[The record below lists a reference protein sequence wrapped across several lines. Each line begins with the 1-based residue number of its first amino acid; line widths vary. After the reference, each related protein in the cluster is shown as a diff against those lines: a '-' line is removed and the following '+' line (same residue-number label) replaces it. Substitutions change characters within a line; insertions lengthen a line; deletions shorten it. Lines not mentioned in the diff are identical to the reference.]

1 MGKTYVIDF
10 ETFWSNAYTLS
21 KMGPIEYIRDQRFV
35 PQLLAAM
42 RIVNQY
48 ELPKG
53 LVTDNIENMRAFL
66 KRADK
71 SAEDPITLVG
81 HNIAGFDALILSE
94 YFNVRPAFLIDT
106 ITMMNWIGYSRIIP
120 RSHAALT
127 ELLGNGTKKAGTV
140 VSCGKQW
147 PQDFSPEEQQFFV
160 QYCHDDAFQCAEN
173 LLQMMPHMSSDAL
186 LFGHITAR
194 MATEPIFE
202 LDEKLLEEY
211 IAEIDAKVAQA
222 RKDLLS
228 IFHFPTEEAFLQA
241 IRSSAKFAV
250 MLASLGVE
258 PPMKESEAKTK
269 TKKAQLEML
278 MEQATTEAERATLRQ
293 RMETE
298 LPVMTYAFS
307 KTDLPFLA
315 LREHPDMRVQM
326 LVNARLDH
334 NTSIDRSRAERLL
347 FFARQH
353 KPIPIMLSAFNA
365 HTGRYTAGAAEE
377 GGSSDKLQF
386 QNLSKRDPSKAK
398 LRQTIHAP
406 TGYKVV
412 ACDSSQVE
420 ARCLAWAANET
431 GLVTQFREGRDPYS
445 ELAEMIFQV
454 PHEEIHYG
462 AKHGDKRLK
471 MYRNVGKTAILSCLA
486 GTVEVLTDTGWKR
499 IDTVSIND
507 KVWDGESW
515 VNHEGLICNGWRNT
529 INVAG
534 ISMTPDH
541 LLFDGSSWRTAAEL
555 LDEPQYLKSATAWA
569 NVSYETVLSTQAKDT
584 TQFGF
589 LQLAPIVTLNIG
601 TKGTLWLQEILAR
614 CASTARRVTQSILR
628 VSNDALQ
635 TLKSALSLGNLQSLT
650 TTDTSMCHPM
660 GENALNTAHW
670 CSVLAVQNPIGFFNP
685 IYAMVEQHGAMLARR
700 EKREQRR
707 IKTTGGML
715 ILSPMLQCAD
725 ACSIVLLP
733 VSLDAVLPR
742 TSVRLGNTMVVEESE
757 WSSRT
762 VGLSLNIL
770 LPCRD
775 MMTRL
780 WNWTA
785 STAMATMHRVISAL
799 FPGQRTCSTSAMLRI
814 CRPELTTSKET
825 NRSLNGALEPCSTN
839 YQKVYDLKNCG
850 PNNRFLIRQGTTML
864 MAHNCG
870 YGVGARKFSDTLA
883 RQGARLSDDPD
894 KHREMAFN
902 AHAVYRAAHPNIVKF
917 WDLCGRVVRG
927 MEAGYSGEFGGPDG
941 KLFKFGTK
949 EMGSCGRQ
957 VPYVLLPNGYHL
969 WYPNLRVEA
978 DNGKAQYFYDRP
990 RGKNVIKTRIY
1001 GGALTENCIAE
1012 GTEVFTSNGWKPIET
1027 IEETDLVYD
1036 GVDYVTHSGVV
1047 CKGVQQCIAVN
1058 GAWMTPDHKILE
1070 GGMWV
1075 HAKDIRRPDRAA
1087 VREACS
1093 SKALPVYTLPSVLGM
1108 PLRVW
1113 SYCDTQGKRAGKS
1126 ETPELCICVSGMCSQ
1141 ENQRTAEYTWHVQDS
1156 AVCSLAQHEVPLSMP
1171 YALCIQAIR
1180 RAWHNSVSAV
1190 AGFLRELSGRYGSCI
1205 SGWFGAG
1212 PDRQRRAVLPGE
1224 LSLDYVQ
1231 GEQQKQ
1237 EGGLRRRRRCSFERS
1252 YWSGEDNY
1260 ILEDSTGVAVRD
1272 AGCAC
1277 RLPQRSQGISA
1288 ETCEA
1293 TCAKKVYDILNCG
1306 PRHRFVIR
1314 GAYPMIAHNCIQSL
1328 AFMVLMWQACRM
1340 HEAGIRLAAN
1350 IHDSFATV
1358 VPEEQAE
1365 ETAKKMEH
1373 YMSMCPEWASTLPIA
1388 CESEIGRD
1396 FGCV

>member
-10 ETFWSNAYTLS
+10 ETYWSNAYTLS

-53 LVTDNIENMRAFL
+53 IVTDNIENMRAFL

-81 HNIAGFDALILSE
+81 HNIAGFDALVLSE
-94 YFNVRPAFLIDT
+94 YFNVRPAFLVDT

-147 PQDFSPEEQQFFV
+147 PQDFTPEEQQFFV

-194 MATEPIFE
+194 MATEPVFE

-228 IFHFPTEEAFLQA
+228 IFHFTNEGAFLQA

-398 LRQTIHAP
+398 LRQAIHAP
-406 TGYKVV
+406 AGYKVV

-420 ARCLAWAANET
+420 ARCLAWEANET
-431 GLVTQFREGRDPYS
+431 GLVAQFREGRDPYS

-471 MYRNVGKTAILSCLA
+471 MYRNVGKTAILSCV
-486 GTVEVLTDTGWKR
+486 GSDTEVLTDSGWKLITNVTTQDR
-499 IDTVSIND
+499 
-507 KVWDGESW
+507 VWDGKRW
-515 VNHEGLICNGWRNT
+515 VQHDGVVCNGTRSTVNVGHMYFTDDHLVFAGGEWKTVKELREDPELMRLALAVGAACLDCYCKHPEGKTDAAWTRLLPEEWYPRIRTFLAGLI
-529 INVAG
+529 V
-534 ISMTPDH
+534 
-541 LLFDGSSWRTAAEL
+541 
-555 LDEPQYLKSATAWA
+555 K
-569 NVSYETVLSTQAKDT
+569 
-584 TQFGF
+584 
-589 LQLAPIVTLNIG
+589 
-601 TKGTLWLQEILAR
+601 LAR
-614 CASTARRVTQSILR
+614 VANKS
-628 VSNDALQ
+628 DA
-635 TLKSALSLGNLQSLT
+635 T
-650 TTDTSMCHPM
+650 
-660 GENALNTAHW
+660 
-670 CSVLAVQNPIGFFNP
+670 
-685 IYAMVEQHGAMLARR
+685 R
-700 EKREQRR
+700 EKW
-707 IKTTGGML
+707 
-715 ILSPMLQCAD
+715 
-725 ACSIVLLP
+725 
-733 VSLDAVLPR
+733 
-742 TSVRLGNTMVVEESE
+742 VRLADLKLV
-757 WSSRT
+757 
-762 VGLSLNIL
+762 
-770 LPCRD
+770 
-775 MMTRL
+775 
-780 WNWTA
+780 
-785 STAMATMHRVISAL
+785 
-799 FPGQRTCSTSAMLRI
+799 
-814 CRPELTTSKET
+814 SKV
-825 NRSLNGALEPCSTN
+825 
-839 YQKVYDLKNCG
+839 QKVYDILNCG
-850 PNNRFLIRQGTTML
+850 PKNRFLARHGVTVL
-864 MAHNCG
+864 LCHNCG
-870 YGVGARKFSDTLA
+870 YGVGAQKFSDTLA

-917 WDLCGRVVRG
+917 WDLCGRVVRD

-969 WYPNLRVEA
+969 WYPNLRIEN

-990 RGKNVIKTRIY
+990 RGKNVIKTKIY
-1001 GGALTENCIAE
+1001 SGAMAENLT
-1012 GTEVFTSNGWKPIET
+1012 
-1027 IEETDLVYD
+1027 
-1036 GVDYVTHSGVV
+1036 
-1047 CKGVQQCIAVN
+1047 Q
-1058 GAWMTPDHKILE
+1058 
-1070 GGMWV
+1070 
-1075 HAKDIRRPDRAA
+1075 
-1087 VREACS
+1087 
-1093 SKALPVYTLPSVLGM
+1093 
-1108 PLRVW
+1108 
-1113 SYCDTQGKRAGKS
+1113 
-1126 ETPELCICVSGMCSQ
+1126 
-1141 ENQRTAEYTWHVQDS
+1141 
-1156 AVCSLAQHEVPLSMP
+1156 
-1171 YALCIQAIR
+1171 
-1180 RAWHNSVSAV
+1180 
-1190 AGFLRELSGRYGSCI
+1190 
-1205 SGWFGAG
+1205 
-1212 PDRQRRAVLPGE
+1212 
-1224 LSLDYVQ
+1224 
-1231 GEQQKQ
+1231 
-1237 EGGLRRRRRCSFERS
+1237 SF
-1252 YWSGEDNY
+1252 
-1260 ILEDSTGVAVRD
+1260 
-1272 AGCAC
+1272 
-1277 RLPQRSQGISA
+1277 
-1288 ETCEA
+1288 
-1293 TCAKKVYDILNCG
+1293 
-1306 PRHRFVIR
+1306 
-1314 GAYPMIAHNCIQSL
+1314 

-1350 IHDSFATV
+1350 THASSATV
-1358 VPEEQAE
+1358 GTEEQAE
-1365 ETAKKMEH
+1365 QTAKLMEH
-1373 YMSMCPEWASTLPIA
+1373 YMCMCPEWASTLPIA
-1388 CESEIGRD
+1388 CESEIGKD

>member
-10 ETFWSNAYTLS
+10 ETFWSSTYTLS

-42 RIVNQY
+42 RIENQY

-81 HNIAGFDALILSE
+81 HNIAGFDALVLSE
-94 YFNVRPAFLIDT
+94 YFNVRPAFLVDT

-160 QYCHDDAFQCAEN
+160 QYCYDDAHQCAEN

-194 MATEPIFE
+194 MATEPVFE

-211 IAEIDAKVAQA
+211 IAEIDARVAQA

-228 IFHFPTEEAFLQA
+228 LFHFPSEEAFLTA
-241 IRSSAKFAV
+241 IRSADKFAV
-250 MLASLGVE
+250 MLASLGVT
-258 PPMKESEAKTK
+258 PPMKVSEAKTK
-269 TKKAQLEML
+269 TKKAQLERL
-278 MEQATTEAERATLRQ
+278 MEQATTRADQLILRE

-398 LRQTIHAP
+398 LRQAIHAP
-406 TGYKVV
+406 AGYKVV

-462 AKHGDKRLK
+462 AKHGDKKLK
-471 MYRNVGKTAILSCLA
+471 MYRNVGKTAILSA
-486 GTVEVLTDTGWKR
+486 
-499 IDTVSIND
+499 
-507 KVWDGESW
+507 
-515 VNHEGLICNGWRNT
+515 
-529 INVAG
+529 
-534 ISMTPDH
+534 
-541 LLFDGSSWRTAAEL
+541 
-555 LDEPQYLKSATAWA
+555 
-569 NVSYETVLSTQAKDT
+569 
-584 TQFGF
+584 
-589 LQLAPIVTLNIG
+589 
-601 TKGTLWLQEILAR
+601 
-614 CASTARRVTQSILR
+614 
-628 VSNDALQ
+628 
-635 TLKSALSLGNLQSLT
+635 
-650 TTDTSMCHPM
+650 
-660 GENALNTAHW
+660 
-670 CSVLAVQNPIGFFNP
+670 
-685 IYAMVEQHGAMLARR
+685 
-700 EKREQRR
+700 
-707 IKTTGGML
+707 
-715 ILSPMLQCAD
+715 
-725 ACSIVLLP
+725 
-733 VSLDAVLPR
+733 
-742 TSVRLGNTMVVEESE
+742 
-757 WSSRT
+757 
-762 VGLSLNIL
+762 
-770 LPCRD
+770 
-775 MMTRL
+775 
-780 WNWTA
+780 
-785 STAMATMHRVISAL
+785 
-799 FPGQRTCSTSAMLRI
+799 
-814 CRPELTTSKET
+814 
-825 NRSLNGALEPCSTN
+825 
-839 YQKVYDLKNCG
+839 
-850 PNNRFLIRQGTTML
+850 
-864 MAHNCG
+864 G
-870 YGVGARKFSDTLA
+870 YGVGAAKFSDTLA

-917 WDLCGRVVRG
+917 WNLCGNVIQSMSV
-927 MEAGYSGEFGGPDG
+927 GYSGEFGGPDG

-957 VPYVLLPNGYHL
+957 VPYILLPNGYHL
-969 WYPNLRVEA
+969 WYPNLRVEN

-990 RGKNVIKTRIY
+990 RGKNVIKTKIY
-1001 GGALTENCIAE
+1001 GGSCTENCIAR
-1012 GTEVFTSNGWKPIET
+1012 GSLILTDSGWKPIET
-1027 IEETDLVYD
+1027 ITLNDKVYD
-1036 GVDYVTHSGVV
+1036 GIDFVTHSGVV
-1047 CKGVQQCIAVN
+1047 SRGTQDCIQVD
-1058 GAWMTPDHKILE
+1058 GIWMTPDHKLLTEDGWQYAKETDVRRLRRCSLRGTLGE
-1070 GGMWV
+1070 GTYPPQLQG
-1075 HAKDIRRPDRAA
+1075 HNRAKVWATRCRETLVFCQRKMGLALS
-1087 VREACS
+1087 VRLWRGSRTQNGGCVERFEDGFCTS
-1093 SKALPVYTLPSVLGM
+1093 LP
-1108 PLRVW
+1108 
-1113 SYCDTQGKRAGKS
+1113 
-1126 ETPELCICVSGMCSQ
+1126 GMCS
-1141 ENQRTAEYTWHVQDS
+1141 EKRIRATSYTWDVTR
-1156 AVCSLAQHEVPLSMP
+1156 P
-1171 YALCIQAIR
+1171 ALCSVALHETSMLLPNVSCLPSLWG
-1180 RAWHNSVSAV
+1180 AWHNCVRQV
-1190 AGFLRELSGRYGSCI
+1190 EGFIRELLGRYGTNVSA
-1205 SGWFGAG
+1205 WFGIGQDKQRRKLLSRELPLDYIQGERSEQERSLQRNRCGYFESNIRYRQDDFILSHQSWLAFGETAG
-1212 PDRQRRAVLPGE
+1212 PTRLRQL
-1224 LSLDYVQ
+1224 
-1231 GEQQKQ
+1231 
-1237 EGGLRRRRRCSFERS
+1237 
-1252 YWSGEDNY
+1252 
-1260 ILEDSTGVAVRD
+1260 
-1272 AGCAC
+1272 
-1277 RLPQRSQGISA
+1277 SQGSA
-1288 ETCEA
+1288 GQYGTARAQEE
-1293 TCAKKVYDILNCG
+1293 VYDILNCG
-1306 PRHRFVIR
+1306 RRQSFVVK
-1314 GAYPMIAHNCIQSL
+1314 GTSGPVIAHNCTQAFAFAVL
-1328 AFMVLMWQACRM
+1328 AWQACRM